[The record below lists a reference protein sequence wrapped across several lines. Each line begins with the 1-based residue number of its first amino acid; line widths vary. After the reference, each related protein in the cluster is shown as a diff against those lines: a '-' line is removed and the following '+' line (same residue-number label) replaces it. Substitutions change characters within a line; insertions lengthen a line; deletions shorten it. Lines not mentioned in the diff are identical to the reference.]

1 MVDWQNQVK
10 QLFGA
15 ESLLAQ
21 KIVGYEPR
29 LQQERMATLVLQAV
43 DANRPL
49 LVEAA
54 TGTGKTLAYLLPL
67 LNRGKRVIVSTAT
80 KALQD
85 QIVGKDLTLVRQV
98 LPRRFTMSVLKGRA
112 NYLCQLRYQQFK
124 GTASV
129 RLSLREQRW
138 LSHVDRWLE
147 NTRTGDRDELE
158 NTPDG
163 PNLWAQF
170 HADANYCP
178 GRACPDAKECFLAHA
193 RRRAMD
199 ADLVVVNHYLFF
211 ADLAVKDGGF
221 GELLPKADV
230 VVFDEAHRIPDIV
243 TRFFGWEITS
253 GQIQEL
259 VRDSRDQMEAVG
271 LVDAAFT
278 GGIENLENVLT
289 ELRNAFPQENAR
301 GALFQDPMDQSRGQA
316 WLSVEAALH
325 RLLDC
330 MEPIIPKVLGLT
342 GCMRRTTEL
351 LENSGR
357 IRVLQDPGRVHWFE
371 TRGRFLTLSASPI
384 ETGPTLREL
393 LYPTAD
399 CHLFTSATLATGKG
413 DEGFHFFARQLG
425 LEPGEMMVHRLP
437 PPFDHANR
445 TLLYVPQGFPEPS
458 HKDFP
463 EAVVEEI
470 FQLLDFSHGRALVLF
485 TSQRML
491 EFVHER
497 LRDRLRF
504 PLLVQGTQSNS
515 ALLKRFT
522 VEVSSVLLGLSSFWE
537 GVDVP
542 GESLSMVVIDRL
554 PFASPGDPLVAA
566 KSRWLESQQINP
578 FKEMYIPKAILS
590 LKQGL
595 GRLLRRK
602 DDRGVMAVLDRR
614 MVDKWYA
621 RWFLEG
627 LPPSP
632 LTREREAVRRFF
644 Q

>member
-1 MVDWQNQVK
+1 MVDLQNQVK
-10 QLFGA
+10 QLFGPD
-15 ESLLAQ
+15 SVLAQ

-29 LQQERMATLVLQAV
+29 AQQAQMATLVLQAV
-43 DANRPL
+43 DSNRPL

-67 LNRGKRVIVSTAT
+67 LSRGKRVIVSTAT

-85 QIVGKDLTLVRQV
+85 QIVGKDLALVRQV
-98 LPRRFTMSVLKGRA
+98 LPHRFKTSVLKGRG
-112 NYLCQLRYQQFK
+112 NYLCQFRYHQFK
-124 GTASV
+124 GTSE
-129 RLSLREQRW
+129 RLSLRDQQW
-138 LSHVDRWLE
+138 LSRIDRWLE

-158 NTPDG
+158 NIPNG
-163 PNLWAQF
+163 PNPWTQF
-170 HADANYCP
+170 HADSSYCP
-178 GRACPDAKECFLAHA
+178 GRTCPDAKECFLAHA

-199 ADLVVVNHYLFF
+199 ADLVIVNHYLFF
-211 ADLAVKDGGF
+211 ADLAVKDAGF

-230 VVFDEAHRIPDIV
+230 IVFDEAHRIPDIV
-243 TRFFGWEITS
+243 TRFFGWEITN

-259 VRDSRDQMEAVG
+259 VRESREQMVAVG
-271 LVDAAFT
+271 LVNATLDN
-278 GGIENLENVLT
+278 GLESLENALM
-289 ELRNAFPQENAR
+289 ELRKAFPSENAR
-301 GALFQDPMDQSRGQA
+301 GGLFQDPTDQRPGQA
-316 WLSVEAALH
+316 LLSMEAALH

-330 MEPIIPKVLGLT
+330 MEPIIPDVLGLT
-342 GCMRRTTEL
+342 GCMRRTKEL
-351 LENSGR
+351 LETSGR
-357 IRVLQDPGRVHWFE
+357 IRVLQDPGRVHWYE
-371 TRGRFLTLSASPI
+371 TRGRFLTLSASPLQ
-384 ETGPTLREL
+384 TGPTLREL
-393 LYPTAD
+393 LYPAAD

-425 LEPGEMMVHRLP
+425 LEPGEMMVQRLS
-437 PPFDHANR
+437 PPFDYANR
-445 TLLYVPQGFPEPS
+445 TLLYVPQGFPEPT
-458 HKDFP
+458 HKDFS
-463 EAVVEEI
+463 AAAIEEI
-470 FQLLDFSHGRALVLF
+470 FQLLDYSKGRALVLF
-485 TSQRML
+485 TSQRVL
-491 EFVHER
+491 DVVHEGLRNR
-497 LRDRLRF
+497 LLF

-515 ALLKRFT
+515 VLLKRFT
-522 VEVSSVLLGLSSFWE
+522 EEVSSVLLGLSSFWE

-554 PFASPGDPLVAA
+554 PFASPVDPLVAA

-614 MVDKWYA
+614 MVDKFYS

-632 LTREREAVRRFF
+632 LTRDREAVRRFF
-644 Q
+644 L